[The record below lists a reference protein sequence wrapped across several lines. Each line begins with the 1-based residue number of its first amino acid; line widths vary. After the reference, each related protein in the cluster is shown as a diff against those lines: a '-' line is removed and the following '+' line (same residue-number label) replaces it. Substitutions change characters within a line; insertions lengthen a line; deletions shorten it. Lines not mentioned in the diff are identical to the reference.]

1 MVDRHQK
8 SMKTRIKNLSVILM
22 ITMFVIIGSI
32 IFYNWKLSADKTIHR
47 LQEDANRNIAGSIER
62 YMDAPMRIN
71 KINQQIISNKIV
83 DICNEKQREKY
94 FSGIIKTTE
103 ETVYSVSYGSE
114 QGQYYGTRRN
124 ADNQLEVMKSDEK
137 TGGRPRYYSMMPDL
151 TAGEMV
157 MQLDTFD
164 PRTRGWYQVAKNT
177 GGPAFSPIYKH
188 FVMNDLAISASCPIY
203 NQQGV
208 LQGVLGT
215 HITLSQINAQLQEL
229 VKDKHVNAYIVE
241 RHSGELVANSL
252 AFPNFSMT
260 EDGKINRMI
269 IGEMPDQSIADAYE
283 NYKKTDRADF
293 IFANKNE
300 KEHIKI
306 SRFTKE
312 GIDWLIITSMPESP
326 YVEEIKRSIL
336 LAILLS
342 IVTLGSA
349 IFIWN
354 KTIETYLKPI
364 YELIRTTERY
374 SQGDFSQRAQ
384 LGNDDEIGK
393 LAKAFNEMAEE
404 ICLLIDGLEKKV
416 SERTRELEQTN
427 YELSIAKEKLELS
440 SQMDF
445 LTNLYNRKFI
455 IGRIEH
461 EIKRFD
467 RTENMF
473 AIIMGDIDHFKK
485 LNDTYGHECGDFVLK
500 EIAKV
505 MQKTTREIDFVARW
519 GGEEFLILLPESDR
533 ESAAEIAER
542 LRKSIEHTTIEYDKK
557 RLNATIT
564 FGVAAYGKG
573 MTADE
578 VIKNADRALYDG
590 KQQGRNR
597 VSSSVI

>member
-1 MVDRHQK
+1 MANGYQK
-8 SMKTRIKNLSVILM
+8 SMKTRIKILSVVLM
-22 ITMFVIIGSI
+22 IAMFVISGSI
-32 IFYNWKLSADKTIHR
+32 IFFHWKLSADKTIQM
-47 LQEDANRNIAGSIER
+47 LQKDANRNIADSIER
-62 YMDAPMRIN
+62 YIAVPLRIN
-71 KINQQIISNKIV
+71 EINEQIISNKVV
-83 DICNEKQREKY
+83 DIYNEKQRQKY
-94 FSGIIKTTE
+94 FSSIIATAE
-103 ETVYSVSYGSE
+103 EMVYSVSYGNE
-114 QGQYYGTRRN
+114 QGHYYGTRRN
-124 ADNQLEVMKSDEK
+124 ADNQLEVMKSDEE
-137 TGGRPRYYSMMPDL
+137 TGGRPRYYSLLPDL

-157 MQLDTFD
+157 MQIDAFD
-164 PRTRGWYQVAKNT
+164 PRTRGWYQTAKKT

-203 NQQGV
+203 NQQGE

-215 HITLSQINAQLQEL
+215 HITLSKINAQLQEV
-229 VKDKHVNAYIVE
+229 VKGKHVDAYIVE
-241 RHSGELVANSL
+241 RRSGELVANSL
-252 AFPNFSMT
+252 GIANFST
-260 EDGKINRMI
+260 SAEGNIIRVK
-269 IGEMPDQSIADAYE
+269 IGEIADPSLADAYE
-283 NYKKTDRADF
+283 NYKKTARADF
-293 IFANKNE
+293 ISDNKNE

-306 SRFTKE
+306 SAFAKE

-326 YVEEIKRSIL
+326 YVEEIKQSIL

-349 IFIWN
+349 ILIWN

-384 LGNDDEIGK
+384 HSDDNEIGK

-404 ICLLIDGLEKKV
+404 ICLLIDDLEKKV
-416 SERTRELEQTN
+416 SERTKELEQTN
-427 YELSIAKEKLELS
+427 YELSIAKEKLERS

-467 RTENMF
+467 RTGNTF

-505 MQKTTREIDFVARW
+505 MQQTTREIDFAARW
-519 GGEEFLILLPESDR
+519 GGEEFLILLPEADSK
-533 ESAAEIAER
+533 SAVEIAER
-542 LRKSIEHTTIEYDKK
+542 LRKNIEHTIIEYDKK
-557 RLNATIT
+557 LLNATIT
-564 FGVAAYGKG
+564 FGIAAYGKG

-597 VSSSVI
+597 VSRSAL